1 MLTNVCASVR
11 KKCLPLFK
19 QHANSYHMQDD
30 SDADYSYFESQCS
43 EVCVRNIHAY
53 IVVEVLPENQIS

>member
-1 MLTNVCASVR
+1 
-11 KKCLPLFK
+11 
-19 QHANSYHMQDD
+19 MQDD

-53 IVVEVLPENQIS
+53 IVVEVLPENQISWAVFELQLIFHFFN